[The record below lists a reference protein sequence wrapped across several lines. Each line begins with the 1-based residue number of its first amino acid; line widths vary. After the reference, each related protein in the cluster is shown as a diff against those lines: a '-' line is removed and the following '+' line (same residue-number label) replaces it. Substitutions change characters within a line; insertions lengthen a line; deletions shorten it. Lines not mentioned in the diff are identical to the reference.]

1 MQQRQRGCVQRIVVP
16 FYIWHKSLSPQVTIS
31 YKDQSGKMFW
41 QAKYELMSLVTQT
54 ARNCLPIC
62 AQIVAY
68 QQTIAGRLFLLEFS
82 LRLSH
87 IHNKFDLPKPAQ
99 KPFTQSMP

>member
-1 MQQRQRGCVQRIVVP
+1 MQQRQRGCVQRIVIP

-31 YKDQSGKMFW
+31 YEGWSGKMLW
-41 QAKYELMSLVTQT
+41 QAKYELISLVTQT

-99 KPFTQSMP
+99 TPFCLSKP